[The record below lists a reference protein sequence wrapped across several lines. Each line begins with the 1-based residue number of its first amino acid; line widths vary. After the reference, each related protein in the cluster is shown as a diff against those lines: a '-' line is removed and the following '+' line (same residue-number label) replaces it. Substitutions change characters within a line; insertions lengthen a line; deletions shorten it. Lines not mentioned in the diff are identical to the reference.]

1 MRNDDKGDEK
11 KRKTKSNK
19 KLILKENK
27 KLLNW
32 TLWFDVSLTFLTFD
46 LFATLKYK

>member
-1 MRNDDKGDEK
+1 MWNDGKGDEK

-19 KLILKENK
+19 KL
-27 KLLNW
+27 LNW
-32 TLWFDVSLTFLTFD
+32 KLWFDVSLTFLTFD